1 MPKPKRRWTL
11 LSNHG
16 LALFHVA
23 ANPSSTLREIA
34 EALGITER
42 QVVRIMKDLVEVGM
56 VQVDR
61 QGRRNCYSINSEARL
76 RHPMLSHVMVGKLL
90 EALAPSMARLEAMQ
104 RGS

>member
-34 EALGITER
+34 VALGITER
-42 QVVRIMKDLVEVGM
+42 QVVRIMKDLVEVGI
-56 VQVDR
+56 
-61 QGRRNCYSINSEARL
+61 GRRNCYSINSEADL
-76 RHPMLSHVMVGKLL
+76 RHG
-90 EALAPSMARLEAMQ
+90 A
-104 RGS
+104 